1 MHREG
6 VSLALLKVMRIFEVL
21 LNAEQM
27 LAATNTTNK
36 NGNRRSQSLYVL
48 QKAVIYGYTQS

>member
-1 MHREG
+1 
-6 VSLALLKVMRIFEVL
+6 MRIFEDL

-27 LAATNTTNK
+27 LEETNTTNK